1 MPATTDKLKLPYPLP
16 TDPIADGANQ
26 IKALAE
32 KIDQGIQTLVLE
44 VVTITLTTNP
54 NSSSDAWKI
63 GEASA
68 DIPET
73 ITTPLGAFCDTTYI
87 SATNSNFS
95 GFIRCSAAFIK
106 NNKIIVRGMS
116 TGTPTRIEVKVLV
129 WGYGKPVAK

>member
-44 VVTITLTTNP
+44 VVKIRLTTDP

-68 DIPET
+68 PIPAT
-73 ITTPLGAFCDTTYI
+73 ITTPLGAFCDTTYV
-87 SATNSNFS
+87 SATNSNFN
-95 GFIRCSAAFIK
+95 GFVRCSVAFIK
-106 NNKIIVRGMS
+106 NNKITIRGMS
-116 TGTPTRIEVKVLV
+116 TGSPNSTDVNVLV

>member
-32 KIDQGIQTLVLE
+32 KIDQGIQTFVLE
-44 VVTITLTTNP
+44 VVTIRLTTNP

-68 DIPET
+68 DIPAT
-73 ITTPLGAFCDTTYI
+73 ITTPLGAFCSTTYI
-87 SATNSNFS
+87 SASGSNFS
-95 GFIRCSAAFIK
+95 GFVNCSAAFIG
-106 NNKIIVRGMS
+106 NNKITIRGMS
-116 TGTPTRIEVKVLV
+116 TGAPTSTEVKVLV
-129 WGYGKPVAK
+129 WGYGKPGAK